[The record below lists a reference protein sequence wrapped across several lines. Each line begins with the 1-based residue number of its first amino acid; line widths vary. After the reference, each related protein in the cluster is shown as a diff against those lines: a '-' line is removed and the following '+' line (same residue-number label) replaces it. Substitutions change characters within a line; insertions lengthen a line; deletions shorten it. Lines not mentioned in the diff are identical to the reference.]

1 MNRELQHCVSQEPPP
16 VTSWGHPLAP
26 APSAA
31 LRGTW
36 NPPRG
41 AGASKSTFGTSLCAP
56 HQSGDF
62 HSVRRACS
70 SHRIH
75 PGGGRSKGIDFYEW
89 IKLNHEFSSWSSTN
103 PASPAPLTLKRH
115 NLSFL
120 RSIPLCYSRNWCPW
134 LLQARPGVEQLQVT
148 PGDAQ
153 GGSAACPSLFTA
165 GTRNYLNYLN
175 DPTGKQ
181 QI

>member
-1 MNRELQHCVSQEPPP
+1 M
-16 VTSWGHPLAP
+16 TSWGHPLAP

-103 PASPAPLTLKRH
+103 PASPAPLTLKKAQP
-115 NLSFL
+115 L
-120 RSIPLCYSRNWCPW
+120 IPTLHPFVLQQELVSLAPPS
-134 LLQARPGVEQLQVT
+134 QARCGAA
-148 PGDAQ
+148 PGDTR
-153 GGSAACPSLFTA
+153 GCSGWLSSLSLTVHSRD
-165 GTRNYLNYLN
+165 TELSQLS
-175 DPTGKQ
+175 Q
-181 QI
+181 